1 MTIAITTGLVV
12 FVVVALF
19 LFVTRRILRLAV
31 KLALVCVLVF
41 LLLGG
46 ATLGWWRGWF
56 GSASQS
62 GKKPTPTN
70 QKVNS
75 NRRPP
80 AR

>member
-1 MTIAITTGLVV
+1 MTIAITTGLIV

-46 ATLGWWRGWF
+46 AMFGWWRGWF
-56 GSASQS
+56 GSASRS
-62 GKKPTPTN
+62 DKKPPVN

-75 NRRPP
+75 NRRAP